1 MPTSTFNN
9 LPQEKKDVILAAARK
24 EFARATFKEAS
35 INKIIQDA
43 KIPRGSFYMYFKDK
57 KDLLYC
63 LLSEYVTLMMGRVE
77 KALKN
82 SNGDIFAVFIDM
94 YDFTISYSTTA
105 KEEMAILTNLFT
117 SMHSSGLRPDEDIDM
132 QELFT
137 LKNEIPKHAE
147 AMKMM
152 DLENSNIKNLDDW
165 EDLLAILFS
174 ITKHSISQTLFN
186 MPDLSPV
193 SSCFSHIPGGTKFH
207 GMNGSPPTRERF
219 MNMINIVKYGVIKR
233 DLILETENK

>member
-9 LPQEKKDVILAAARK
+9 LPQEKKDMILAAARK
-24 EFARATFKEAS
+24 EFARVPFNEAS

-63 LLSEYVTLMMGRVE
+63 LLSEYATQMNDRAE
-77 KALKN
+77 KAHKN

-105 KEEMAILTNLFT
+105 KQEMAILTNSFA
-117 SMHSSGLRPDEDIDM
+117 SMHSNGLRPDEDIDM
-132 QELFT
+132 QELFA
-137 LKNEIPKHAE
+137 LKREIPGPE
-147 AMKMM
+147 EMMKKMN
-152 DLENSNIKNLDDW
+152 LENFNIKNLDDW

-174 ITKHSISQTLFN
+174 ITKHSISQALFN
-186 MPDLSPV
+186 MPGRSPA
-193 SSCFSHIPGGTKFH
+193 SNCFSHIPGSDRFH
-207 GMNGSPPTRERF
+207 GLNSLPSTRERF

-233 DLILETENK
+233 DPILGTENK